1 MTLQTQQATPQA
13 EPQQDQN
20 AALLAVI
27 ERVATSPDADLAK
40 LEKMIELQERVLDRN
55 AKQAFAAAIAA
66 MQAEMP
72 EVVERGKIKAQL
84 KNGGTMQ
91 TAFAT
96 FEDINAAVR
105 PILQKHGFAI
115 TFRIKQLEGSIKVTA
130 VLSHREGHSEET
142 DIVLPSD
149 ASGSKNAVQAVGSSV
164 SYGKRYTMSALLNIA
179 TRGEDDDAAGAVAV
193 KKVTEFQ
200 ARAIRERVAKAP
212 THVKAWMKENYVSAD
227 RVPSDDYNWLIE
239 HLDAAIKT
247 GETQND

>member
-1 MTLQTQQATPQA
+1 MGQVATQPNNNPVA
-13 EPQQDQN
+13 QDQS
-20 AALLAVI
+20 AAVIAMI
-27 ERVATSPDADLAK
+27 ERVAVDPNADIAK
-40 LEKMIELQERVLDRN
+40 LEKMIELQERILDRN
-55 AKQAFAAAIAA
+55 AKGAFASAMAA
-66 MQAEMP
+66 MQSEMP
-72 EVVERGKIKAQL
+72 EVAERGKAHNTKY
-84 KNGGTMQ
+84 
-91 TAFAT
+91 AT

-105 PILQKHGFAI
+105 PVLEKYGFAV
-115 TFRIKQLEGSIKVTA
+115 TFRIKQTDVSIKVTA

-212 THVKAWMKENYVSAD
+212 AHVKAWMKDNYFSAD

-247 GETQND
+247 GETKND